1 VLPDEERLPAAEPA
15 PAKEAGWS
23 DALATDPADEILS
36 ELEGDS
42 AEDGDDEDDEFG
54 GEGSGEDWN

>member
-1 VLPDEERLPAAEPA
+1 M
-15 PAKEAGWS
+15 
-23 DALATDPADEILS
+23 ATDPADTILS

-42 AEDGDDEDDEFG
+42 EDAEGEDEDDEFG